1 MELTPPLTGQD
12 DPVAHCSMYPWGVL
26 ELAVLCTFVYSGLA
40 ASGWPSV
47 PSGKVLVRVRVLWMA
62 VHRLFYGPKPNSR
75 SRSHAAGSTSQFT
88 PRHWLLYHLGL
99 YKFEFEFGSM
109 VVI

>member
-1 MELTPPLTGQD
+1 
-12 DPVAHCSMYPWGVL
+12 
-26 ELAVLCTFVYSGLA
+26 
-40 ASGWPSV
+40 
-47 PSGKVLVRVRVLWMA
+47 